1 MSNPAANW
9 ALGKRLLHWGLA
21 LSVLVALL
29 APKPDDGEG
38 LLHIAAGSTAL
49 ALALMRIVWRGIAV
63 VRPRLRDSLGVAV
76 PNLERGLR
84 GLAPTLVQLARLG
97 GFVFLAAIPIAV
109 GLALAGLGQGEDS
122 AFLEAHEA
130 MGTAIMVLAI
140 AHAAAAIL
148 FTLLIKY
155 DLFGITLFGPAAA
168 FADGGP
174 RAVAAMALGALIGF
188 GALAAIWG
196 PFDVAAKAAA
206 LEGHEGS
213 GRGGGDGVS
222 DEPYDD

>member
-9 ALGKRLLHWGLA
+9 AIGKRLLHWGLA

-38 LLHIAAGSTAL
+38 LLHIAAGTTAL
-49 ALALMRIVWRGIAV
+49 ALALMRIVWRSVAN
-63 VRPRLRDSLGVAV
+63 VRPRLRDSLRITI
-76 PNLERGLR
+76 PSLERGLR

-122 AFLEAHEA
+122 ALLEAHEA

-140 AHAAAAIL
+140 AHAAAAIV

-155 DLFGITLFGPAAA
+155 DLIGITLLGPAVA

-174 RAVAAMALGALIGF
+174 RALAAMVMGALVGLGALT
-188 GALAAIWG
+188 AIWG
-196 PFDVAAKAAA
+196 PYDVGAKAAA
-206 LEGHEGS
+206 LEGHEHGH
-213 GRGGGDGVS
+213 GGERGEH
-222 DEPYDD
+222 DED